1 MIQFD
6 EDKQN
11 KKIKD
16 LYSTEEE
23 ELAQMLAARYG
34 LLYVNFA
41 QIPIN
46 SDALRVIEEA
56 KARAAKCV
64 AYNRVDKRLEIAV
77 LSPKND
83 ATVALIGE
91 LEQKGYKV
99 SQAMAS
105 INSLTRAWEMYKD
118 LSFASETKAGSLE
131 VSSEE
136 IADMLVKVRTVEDVK
151 KLVADILSQNKGF
164 RISKIFEIILAGA
177 LATGA
182 SDVHLE
188 PEENA
193 VRLRLR
199 LDGVLHNVL
208 SLDHETYHLLLSRVK
223 LLSGMKLN
231 IKNNAQDGR
240 LSVKLNESEIEI
252 RVSILPGS
260 YSESIVMRILNPKSI
275 AVPLESMGIDPK
287 LFAILQKEIDRPEGM
302 ILTTGPTGS
311 GKTTTLYAFLRKVSQ
326 PEIKIITIEDP
337 IEYHL
342 PGIVQTQVESEKGY
356 DFLNGLRA
364 ALRQDPD
371 IIMVGEIRD
380 SETAN
385 IAINSAQTGHLVF
398 STLHTN
404 SAAGTFPRLIDLG
417 VNPKTLTSAVNIAL
431 AQRLVRVLCPS
442 CKKQVPLDAENAILV
457 AKTVAGIA
465 DASYR
470 EALTK
475 DGIDVAKQWL
485 PVGCDKCN
493 MTGYKGRIGI
503 YEGILRSEAVEAA
516 VIANPSEREI
526 KKAALAQGLLD
537 MRQDGVLKM
546 LRGVTSLDELSRVID
561 LFDEF

>member
-11 KKIKD
+11 KKVKD
-16 LYSTEEE
+16 LYSAEEE

-34 LLYVNFA
+34 LLYVNFS
-41 QIPIN
+41 QTPIN
-46 SDALRVIEEA
+46 SDALRVIEES
-56 KARAAKCV
+56 KARTAKCV
-64 AYNRVDKRLEIAV
+64 AYNRVDKRLDVAV
-77 LSPKND
+77 LSPKNED
-83 ATVALIGE
+83 TVALIGE

-99 SQAMAS
+99 AQSVAS
-105 INSLTRAWEMYKD
+105 INSLMRAWEMYKD
-118 LSFASETKAGSLE
+118 LSYASETKAGSLE
-131 VSSEE
+131 VSNEE
-136 IADMLVKVRTVEDVK
+136 IADMLTKVRTIEDVK
-151 KLVADILSQNKGF
+151 KSVSEILSQNKAF

-188 PEENA
+188 PEEAA

-231 IKNNAQDGR
+231 IKNDAQDGR

-275 AVPLESMGIDPK
+275 EVPLESMGIDPK
-287 LFAILQKEIDRPEGM
+287 LFAVIQREIDRPEGM

-311 GKTTTLYAFLRKVSQ
+311 GKTTTLYAFLRKVSK

-342 PGIVQTQVESEKGY
+342 PGIVQTQVEQEKGY

-371 IIMVGEIRD
+371 VIMVGEIRD
-380 SETAN
+380 NETAK

-431 AQRLVRVLCPS
+431 AQRLVRVLCPT
-442 CKKQVPLDAENAILV
+442 CKKAAPLDAENVALV
-457 AKTVAGIA
+457 AKTVSGIA
-465 DASYR
+465 DPSYR

-475 DGIDVAKQWL
+475 DNVDISKHWL
-485 PVGCDKCN
+485 PVGCNKCN
-493 MTGYKGRIGI
+493 MTGYIGRIGI
-503 YEGILRSEAVEAA
+503 YEGVLRSEAVEKA
-516 VIANPSEREI
+516 VVANPSEREI
-526 KKAALAQGLLD
+526 KKAALEQGLLD
-537 MRQDGVLKM
+537 MRQDGILKM
-546 LRGVTSLDELSRVID
+546 LRGTTSLEELTRVID